1 MDNIRIVFEFTT
13 KYGVFCDALYL
24 PVDHNLTD
32 EQITEMQY
40 ERLNNW
46 LHIIENPPPPTPET
60 VEIEGVTY
68 EKIEVDGQTVLKPVG
83 A

>member
-32 EQITEMQY
+32 EQITEMKY

-46 LHIIENPPPPTPET
+46 LHIIENPPPPAPET

-68 EKIEVDGQTVLKPVG
+68 EKIEVDGQTVLKPIG